1 MLAVLR
7 QAGWHQ
13 KTPNPEENTFEYTK
27 KKSYSFKFPS
37 WLIDQLKNMTELLYG
52 TIH

>member
-27 KKSYSFKFPS
+27 KKAIVSSS
-37 WLIDQLKNMTELLYG
+37 HLG
-52 TIH
+52 